1 MTRSRLPAS
10 LAASVALSGALL
22 ASLLPAASRAAD
34 APALAEVWGRST
46 IPLGDPA
53 FAADGRLVTS
63 HHPAFATAE
72 RVSVFAAPDRL
83 EPYPDAGWNAGP
95 SGPDHFD
102 SVQGMHTDSKGVMW
116 MGDMGERETAVPKVV
131 GWDTKANR
139 LVKTILLPPPAT
151 VPASEPQ
158 DLAVDETRG
167 LVVLADEATGQ
178 GGDGSQGALIVVD
191 IASGKAR
198 RVLQGSRGVVP
209 EDRDIVVDGRHL
221 QRLDAKTGKR
231 APMRVGADG
240 IALDARSE
248 WLYFGPLNGSSVYR
262 IRMADLADASLKPGD
277 LEGRVERYAAR
288 PNAGGMM
295 MDADDNLYLTEIE
308 HRAVGVIP
316 AADRCYRRVATSP
329 DMLWPDGLAAGP
341 DGMVYVTVTQLPL
354 AAPFDDGDMKA
365 RAPFLVMRFKP
376 QPIGARATCG

>member
-1 MTRSRLPAS
+1 MSRTTTAAFALLA
-10 LAASVALSGALL
+10 LAASP
-22 ASLLPAASRAAD
+22 PAWAAD
-34 APALAEVWGRST
+34 ATATAETWGVSS

-72 RVSVFAAPDRL
+72 RVSVFTAPDRL
-83 EPYPDAGWNAGP
+83 APYPDANWNAGP

-102 SVQGMHTDSKGVMW
+102 SVQGIHTDAKGIMW
-116 MGDMGERETAVPKVV
+116 FGDMGEREKVAPKIV
-131 GWDTKANR
+131 GWDTKANK
-139 LVKTILLPPPAT
+139 LFKTITLLPPAIL
-151 VPASEPQ
+151 PASEPQ
-158 DLAVDETRG
+158 DFAIDETRG
-167 LVVLADEATGQ
+167 LIVMADEATGA

-191 IASGKAR
+191 IASGAAR
-198 RVLQGSRGVVP
+198 RVLQGAKGTVP
-209 EDRDIVVDGRHL
+209 EGEDIVVDGRHL

-240 IALDARSE
+240 IALDAKAE

-262 IRMADLADASLKPGD
+262 VRMADLADATLKPEA

-288 PNAGGMM
+288 PNAGGML
-295 MDADDNLYLTEIE
+295 MDADGNLYLTEIE

-329 DMLWPDGLAAGP
+329 DMLWPDGLAMGP
-341 DGMVYVTVTQLPL
+341 DGMIYVTVTQLPL

-365 RAPFLVMRFKP
+365 RAPFRVMRFKP
-376 QPIGARATCG
+376 PPVAPHPQSCG